1 MIRVAIADDHKL
13 VREAWT
19 LVLGRDL
26 RLKIVGEFEN
36 GQEAIDSCRKE
47 APDVILMDI
56 NMTPVNGIDATRKI
70 KEFNPHV
77 KIIGVSTH
85 ADKPYVEAM
94 IKAGASG
101 YVTKNSKS
109 EEMVHAILEV
119 MDGRHYLCEEIR
131 NLHNSPDTLSN

>member
-19 LVLGRDL
+19 LVLGRDN

-36 GQEAIDSCRKE
+36 GQEVIDSCRKE

-56 NMTPVNGIDATRKI
+56 NMAPVNGIDATRKI

-94 IKAGASG
+94 LKAGASG

-119 MDGRHYLCEEIR
+119 MDGKHYLCEEIR
-131 NLHNSPDTLSN
+131 NINNSDTINN

>member
-13 VREAWT
+13 VREAWS
-19 LVLGRDL
+19 LVLGRDT
-26 RLKIVGEFEN
+26 RLKIIGEYEN
-36 GQEAIDSCRKE
+36 GQEIIDSCKSA

-56 NMTPVNGIDATRKI
+56 NMSPINGIDATRKI
-70 KEFNPHV
+70 KEFYPHV

-109 EEMVHAILEV
+109 DEMVHAILEV
-119 MDGRHYLCEEIR
+119 IDGRHYLCEEIR
-131 NLHNSPDTLSN
+131 KFFNGPDIQIN